1 MESEAYCGSTVH
13 NVYQLDR
20 DKKTVDG
27 SLLNAKMQF
36 CCNCLTL
43 SERKISTSTSPLDTK
58 SIFNLLSLTA
68 DSGVVS
74 SLLTLSHTFV
84 EFDNE
89 IDSQQ
94 LSQIAFFTYFVYRQR
109 CKKISKH
116 IKRNF
121 SS

>member
-20 DKKTVDG
+20 DKKKTVDA

-89 IDSQQ
+89 IDSQ
-94 LSQIAFFTYFVYRQR
+94 
-109 CKKISKH
+109 
-116 IKRNF
+116 
-121 SS
+121 